1 MDGGCDCHMTYS
13 FMRVEYMS
21 TSGPSWEMVSK
32 HSSKMEPTELRE
44 LRAEPTPTED
54 ADLDDVIVMS
64 LCVMSSTQS

>member
-1 MDGGCDCHMTYS
+1 MDDVCACHMTYS

-44 LRAEPTPTED
+44 LRAPRPTED
-54 ADLDDVIVMS
+54 ADLGDVIVMS
-64 LCVMSSTQS
+64 LSMMSSTQ